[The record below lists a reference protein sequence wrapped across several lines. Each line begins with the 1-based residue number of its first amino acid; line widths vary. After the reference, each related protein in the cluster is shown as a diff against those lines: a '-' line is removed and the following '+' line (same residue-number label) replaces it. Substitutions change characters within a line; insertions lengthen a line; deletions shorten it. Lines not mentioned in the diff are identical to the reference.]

1 MYERIEKEASELG
14 FARVYFLPCLHL
26 SAWEARAKETGRGTG
41 LFGDVAAAYPNA
53 GCIALLVYPY
63 RPFTKDERIPAYYF
77 YSNAAYHAAKTLKE
91 RLQALGIVCEDAN
104 IPYRALAIACGI
116 GTIGKN
122 GLLRI
127 APYGSR
133 IVMQAFAVEGLAPRE
148 ESDHTP
154 PCPSN
159 CTACMRACPT
169 GAITNEGLRVNCC
182 MRTQMSTAL
191 RTDEIKRLCSYHLG
205 CERCLYACPFNA
217 ALEAQAP
224 DSATR
229 EAFDLRRLILGD
241 TAAARALV
249 GKNNTSQGKLT
260 AEAIVFAA
268 RQGLYEAEIR
278 AALNSP
284 FDAVREAAQWAIS
297 AYFS

>member
-14 FARVYFLPCLHL
+14 FARVYFLPRKRLDT
-26 SAWEARAKETGRGTG
+26 WEARAKQTGHGTK

-63 RPFTKDERIPAYYF
+63 RPFTREERIPAYYF

-91 RLQALGIVCEDAN
+91 RLQAMGIVCEDAN
-104 IPYRALAIACGI
+104 IPYRALAHACGI

-133 IVMQAFAVEGLAPRE
+133 IVMQALAIEGLAPRE

-154 PCPSN
+154 PCPAN
-159 CTACMRACPT
+159 CTACMHECPT
-169 GAITNEGLRVNCC
+169 GAIVREGLFVGRC
-182 MRTQMSTAL
+182 MRTQMSAAL
-191 RTDEIKRLCSYHLG
+191 RSDEIKRLSCYHLG

-217 ALEAQAP
+217 ALEAQTP
-224 DSATR
+224 DDATH
-229 EAFDLRRLILGD
+229 EAFELRRLILGD

-249 GKNNTSQGKLT
+249 GKNNTTQGKLT

-268 RQGLYEAEIR
+268 RQGLYEGEIR
-278 AALNSP
+278 AALDSP
-284 FDAVREAAQWAIS
+284 FEAVREAALWAIS